1 MNKSRREADDTM
13 VQLAEEKRNTEY
25 IAQESEI
32 ELEKVRLDACVST
45 RVKSQSLTRLTFCL
59 LVNFRFLPHLWIMN
73 ILTVLY
79 NIVGNRMGDGKNIT
93 AFYHVAV
100 NLWIAAVE
108 CCVVLCC
115 KFVHSMI
122 RIVKK
127 IYKLYIYCI
136 INLIIVAFPSNTMLK
151 QSIHEDFFH

>member
-45 RVKSQSLTRLTFCL
+45 RVKSQSLT
-59 LVNFRFLPHLWIMN
+59 IMN

-115 KFVHSMI
+115 KFVYSMI